1 MKAGERLRQDLD
13 RFFALRQHGGDQR
26 FIRRLLNL
34 QDWQAR
40 RLQRTHESRLL
51 QKKVEP
57 AVSFLLDEVY
67 GGRDLRPIAEEISRA
82 LPKAVRL
89 LPDRVMSTSASA
101 LEAAIVTQHLDE
113 DLVDRLGPLLDAEL
127 DEADYI
133 RAYGDQAHDRLGE
146 RQHQLRL
153 IGELGH
159 HMDRYIRSRTIQT
172 SFRMVRRPAR
182 AAGFASLYDFL
193 DRAFTAMKPLDSV
206 GELLETIADD
216 EHEILE
222 RVLNDDPDP
231 FSPAA
236 WNWSSA

>member
-1 MKAGERLRQDLD
+1 MKAGDRLRQDLD

-26 FIRRLLNL
+26 FIRRLQTL

-40 RLQRTHESRLL
+40 RLQRTHEHRLSER
-51 QKKVEP
+51 KVEP
-57 AVSFLLDEVY
+57 AVRFLLDEVY
-67 GGRDLRPIAEEISRA
+67 GGRDLRPVAEEISRA

-113 DLVDRLGPLLDAEL
+113 NLVDRLGTLLDAEL
-127 DEADYI
+127 DEAEYI
-133 RAYGDQAHDRLGE
+133 RAYGEQAHERLAD

-172 SFRMVRRPAR
+172 SFRIVRRPAR
-182 AAGFASLYDFL
+182 ASGFASLYDFL
-193 DRAFTAMKPLDSV
+193 DRAFTSMKPLDSV
-206 GELLETIADD
+206 GELLEGIAED

-222 RVLNDDPDP
+222 RILNGDRDP
-231 FSPAA
+231 FTLTE
-236 WNWSSA
+236 WHWSSG